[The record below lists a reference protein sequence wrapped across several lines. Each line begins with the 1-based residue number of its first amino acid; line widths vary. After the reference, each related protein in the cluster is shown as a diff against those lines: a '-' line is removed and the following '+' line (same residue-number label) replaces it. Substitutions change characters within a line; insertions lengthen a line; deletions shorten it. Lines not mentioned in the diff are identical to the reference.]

1 MKEAIIAHLTTP
13 FRTKNHYYRMF
24 KLGTTVS
31 CKAGKTR
38 LLKSE
43 TDVDRQQAKFMEC
56 CTGFFIISVDFI
68 FQPYCQT

>member
-1 MKEAIIAHLTTP
+1 
-13 FRTKNHYYRMF
+13 MF

-43 TDVDRQQAKFMEC
+43 TDVDRQQAKFMEY
-56 CTGFFIISVDFI
+56 CTGFFIISIDFI